1 MSERVSIIICS
12 KDRRRDLER
21 TVCTVRKS
29 GQTGAAA
36 EIVVVEETDR
46 PEPISGVQ
54 YVAIPRHHL
63 GFGYARN
70 RAVQAAT
77 GTILLFID
85 DDCEAEQGWGEALLA
100 PFEGD
105 PHVLGVAGAVAV
117 HECGLIGYAE
127 NILGFPGGGLR
138 YAHHAQGHTV
148 PTQHLSTC
156 NCAYRRDV
164 LQRVGGFP
172 EEARAGSEDA
182 LIAERVA
189 QLGPCCYTPHAVV
202 YHRTRDRLSA
212 VAHWFMRRG
221 YSEMASIQHR
231 LGKSPFLTY
240 MIRSSWTLRVGVVL
254 LIAVWAPPVFA
265 LAPLGFTLYYLA
277 MLWRYRFA
285 RAYPSHRAAWW
296 VVPIVKLTMDAG
308 NELGRWKYAL
318 ARPVS

>member
-1 MSERVSIIICS
+1 MGERVSIIICS
-12 KDRRRDLER
+12 KDRRRDLEQA
-21 TVCTVRKS
+21 VLSVRKS
-29 GQTGAAA
+29 GPVGAGA

-46 PEPISGVQ
+46 PEPIADVN
-54 YVAIPRHHL
+54 YLAIPRRHR

-70 RAVQAAT
+70 KAMQVAT
-77 GTILLFID
+77 GDIFLFID
-85 DDCEAEQGWGEALLA
+85 DDCQAKEGWGEALLA

-105 PHVLGVAGAVAV
+105 MALLGVAGAVAV

-148 PTQHLSTC
+148 PTQYLSTC
-156 NCAYRRDV
+156 NCAYRRET

-172 EEARAGSEDA
+172 EEARAGSEDS

-212 VAHWFMRRG
+212 VARWFMRRG
-221 YSEMASIQHR
+221 YSEMASLQHR
-231 LGKSPFLTY
+231 VGKSPFLTY
-240 MIRSSWTLRVGVVL
+240 VIRSSWTLRVFSVL
-254 LIAVWAPPVFA
+254 LIAAWVPPVF
-265 LAPLGFTLYYLA
+265 LLVPLVFTLYYLA

-296 VVPIVKLTMDAG
+296 VVPIVKLTMDIG
-308 NELGRWKYAL
+308 NEFGRWKYAI
-318 ARPVS
+318 ARQAS

>member
-1 MSERVSIIICS
+1 MGERVSIIICS
-12 KDRRRDLER
+12 KDRRRDLEQA
-21 TVCTVRKS
+21 VFSVRKS
-29 GQTGAAA
+29 GPVGAAA

-46 PEPISGVQ
+46 PEPIADVR
-54 YVAIPRHHL
+54 YLAIPRQHR

-70 RAVQAAT
+70 RAVQVST
-77 GTILLFID
+77 GDILLFID
-85 DDCEAEQGWGEALLA
+85 DDCQAKEGWGEALLA

-105 PHVLGVAGAVAV
+105 RSVLGVAGAVAV
-117 HECGLIGYAE
+117 HECGLVGYAE

-148 PTQHLSTC
+148 PTQYLSTC
-156 NCAYRRDV
+156 NCAYRKET

-172 EEARAGSEDA
+172 EEARAGSEDS

-212 VAHWFMRRG
+212 VARWFMRRG
-221 YSEMASIQHR
+221 YSEMASLQHR
-231 LGKSPFLTY
+231 VGTSPFLTY
-240 MIRSSWTLRVGVVL
+240 VIRSSWTLRIFSVL
-254 LIAVWAPPVFA
+254 LIAAWVPPVFS
-265 LAPLGFTLYYLA
+265 LVPLVFMLYYLA

-296 VVPIVKLTMDAG
+296 VVPIVKLTMDIG
-308 NELGRWKYAL
+308 NEFGRWKYAI